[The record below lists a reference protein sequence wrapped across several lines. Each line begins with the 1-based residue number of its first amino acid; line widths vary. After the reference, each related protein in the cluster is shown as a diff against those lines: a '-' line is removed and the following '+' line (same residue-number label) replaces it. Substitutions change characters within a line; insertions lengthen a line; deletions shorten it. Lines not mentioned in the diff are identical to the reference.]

1 MGGTCWSPVPVTRAS
16 VTWSGTPLTAVWSSV
31 SPTRSRRRGPDVQ
44 DQHARRAG
52 AEAGR
57 GVQGRV
63 HGPRAAQ
70 GSAVHL
76 GHARAVPRHDPVR
89 TARAVRADP
98 APVARVLHP
107 VAGLGL
113 PAAALH
119 ALGVGHVPDDQLQR
133 WVRAAQPG
141 AAPHP
146 RADRVPDLSLEA
158 EEELFGINKY
168 GGRYAFSFEAFLN
181 DEYQVIQ
188 TLPGEMAN
196 SARDTEDVLTTGVL
210 ATEDGPNPAFFN
222 TGWDFGP
229 RAPQGNIFP
238 DNPPLTMDTLQE
250 AVNLVA
256 QRTLGNGTRPVRV
269 RSFVLVVP
277 PSLELTANTILAQA
291 NIIRRV
297 PDGSGGEL
305 ETTMANPLRG
315 RVRVVVNEWLPI
327 LDTSDNS
334 ATTWYLLPDG
344 AGSAGNRRPA
354 IITTFMSGRE
364 APELRISGDTGR
376 YIGGGE
382 VPGTEG
388 SFLNDDVQYRV
399 RHITGA
405 AGVDPSGTLVS
416 DGSGE
421 PSGS

>member
-146 RADRVPDLSLEA
+146 RADRVPDLLPRSRGGAVRDQQVRWSLRLQLRGVPERRVP
-158 EEELFGINKY
+158 GHPDPP
-168 GGRYAFSFEAFLN
+168 GRDGQL
-181 DEYQVIQ
+181 
-188 TLPGEMAN
+188 G
-196 SARDTEDVLTTGVL
+196 ARHRGRLTTGVL

-305 ETTMANPLRG
+305 ETTMANPDRKSTRL
-315 RVRVVVNEWLPI
+315 
-327 LDTSDNS
+327 NS
-334 ATTWYLLPDG
+334 
-344 AGSAGNRRPA
+344 SHV
-354 IITTFMSGRE
+354 
-364 APELRISGDTGR
+364 RIS
-376 YIGGGE
+376 YA
-382 VPGTEG
+382 V
-388 SFLNDDVQYRV
+388 FCLKK
-399 RHITGA
+399 
-405 AGVDPSGTLVS
+405 
-416 DGSGE
+416 
-421 PSGS
+421 

>member
-1 MGGTCWSPVPVTRAS
+1 MYKINTPVELAQK
-16 VTWSGTPLTAVWSSV
+16 L
-31 SPTRSRRRGPDVQ
+31 
-44 DQHARRAG
+44 
-52 AEAGR
+52 AEAYKG
-57 GVQGRV
+57 GFM
-63 HGPRAAQ
+63 
-70 GSAVHL
+70 
-76 GHARAVPRHDPVR
+76 ARAQLKEALSTSDMPELFRVMTQYALLGQYEQIQPQWREFSTPWQVSDFRPQRFMRWESDMSQMVNANGGFERHSLALPRIPEL
-89 TARAVRADP
+89 TEYP
-98 APVARVLHP
+98 TF
-107 VAGLGL
+107 
-113 PAAALH
+113 
-119 ALGVGHVPDDQLQR
+119 
-133 WVRAAQPG
+133 
-141 AAPHP
+141 
-146 RADRVPDLSLEA
+146 SLEA

-210 ATEDGPNPAFFN
+210 ATADGPNPAFFN

-229 RAPQGNIFP
+229 RAPQGNVFP

-291 NIIRRV
+291 NIVRRV

-327 LDTSDNS
+327 LDTSENS

-421 PSGS
+421 ASDS